1 MNPRSYNEW
10 DMYYS
15 LDAFKPI
22 GKKMSLHG
30 PALAPIA
37 IGVGLALA
45 AASTGMAVASSM
57 SAAKQQKRQAR
68 VQALQV
74 DVQGERQALQYEQE
88 ANAKLRQL
96 QQINGAAAA
105 RGFAGGVSGFQGS
118 AGLTQSISEKMAGQ
132 DIASLQAAATT
143 SRTFGEIQG
152 AMLIDAGNLA
162 AMGHYADAASSMM
175 AFGSNL
181 ASGAPTLK
189 SSPKVQTTGG
199 SGANINELGWTSK

>member
-10 DMYYS
+10 DMYS
-15 LDAFKPI
+15 LEAFKPI
-22 GKKMSLHG
+22 GKKMSLHIPVPVLIG
-30 PALAPIA
+30 
-37 IGVGLALA
+37 IGVALA
-45 AASTGMAVASSM
+45 AASAGMAAASSVG
-57 SAAKQQKRQAR
+57 AAKQQKRQAR

-88 ANAKLRQL
+88 ANLKLRQL

-143 SRTFGEIQG
+143 SRSFGEIQG

-181 ASGAPTLK
+181 ATSAPVLK
-189 SSPKVQTTGG
+189 SSPKVT
-199 SGANINELGWTSK
+199 K

>member
-1 MNPRSYNEW
+1 MKGRSYNEW
-10 DMYYS
+10 EMCP
-15 LDAFKPI
+15 LGAFRPV

-30 PALAPIA
+30 LEAIA
-37 IGVGLALA
+37 IGIGLALA
-45 AASTGMAVASSM
+45 AASTGMAVSSSM

-132 DIASLQAAATT
+132 DIASLQAAART

-162 AMGHYADAASSMM
+162 AMGHYADAASSMLS
-175 AFGSNL
+175 FGSNL
-181 ASGAPTLK
+181 ATSAPVLK
-189 SSPKVQTTGG
+189 SSPKTPVVT
-199 SGANINELGWTSK
+199 K

>member
-1 MNPRSYNEW
+1 MNGRSYNEW
-10 DMYYS
+10 DMYNIE
-15 LDAFKPI
+15 AFKPV
-22 GKKMSLHG
+22 GKRMSLH
-30 PALAPIA
+30 IA
-37 IGVGLALA
+37 EAVLIGIGVALA
-45 AASTGMAVASSM
+45 AASTGVAVASSM

-88 ANAKLRQL
+88 ANLKLRQL

-143 SRTFGEIQG
+143 SRSFGEIQG

-181 ASGAPTLK
+181 ATSAPVLK
-189 SSPKVQTTGG
+189 SSPKTPVVT
-199 SGANINELGWTSK
+199 K

>member
-1 MNPRSYNEW
+1 MKGRAYNEW
-10 DMYYS
+10 DMYS
-15 LDAFKPI
+15 LEAFKPV
-22 GKKMSLHG
+22 GKKMSLHD
-30 PALAPIA
+30 PVTIA

-45 AASTGMAVASSM
+45 AASTGMAVSSSM
-57 SAAKQQKRQAR
+57 AAAKQQKRQAR
-68 VQALQV
+68 VQALQA

-88 ANAKLRQL
+88 ANLKLRQL

-105 RGFAGGVSGFQGS
+105 RGFAGGISGFQGS

-162 AMGHYADAASSMM
+162 AQGHYADAASSML

-181 ASGAPTLK
+181 ASGAPALK
-189 SSPKVQTTGG
+189 ASPKVQPSGG
-199 SGANINELGWTSK
+199 SGSNFNELGWTSK

>member
-1 MNPRSYNEW
+1 MRGRSYNEW
-10 DMYYS
+10 DMYNIE
-15 LDAFKPI
+15 AFKPV
-22 GKKMSLHG
+22 GKRMSLHITEAIVIG
-30 PALAPIA
+30 
-37 IGVGLALA
+37 IGVALA
-45 AASTGMAVASSM
+45 AASTGVAVASSM

-105 RGFAGGVSGFQGS
+105 RGFAGGISGFQGS

-181 ASGAPTLK
+181 ATSGPVLK

-199 SGANINELGWTSK
+199 SGANFNELGWTSK

>member
-1 MNPRSYNEW
+1 M
-10 DMYYS
+10 YS
-15 LDAFKPI
+15 LEAFKPI
-22 GKKMSLHG
+22 GKKMSLHIPVPVLIG
-30 PALAPIA
+30 
-37 IGVGLALA
+37 IGVALA
-45 AASTGMAVASSM
+45 AASAGMAAASSVG
-57 SAAKQQKRQAR
+57 AAKQQKRQAR

-88 ANAKLRQL
+88 ANLKLRQL

-143 SRTFGEIQG
+143 SRSFGEIQG

-181 ASGAPTLK
+181 ATSAPVLK
-189 SSPKVQTTGG
+189 SSPKVT
-199 SGANINELGWTSK
+199 K